1 MQLIDRLTGGARQAR
16 DEGRRRADDLRD
28 RLAPR
33 PSPWGGI
40 VLAALG
46 AIAGALAAFF
56 LDPDR
61 GRSRRARYG
70 DQAAGLLRRGLGG
83 AERAGRI
90 VGSTAE
96 GKLSALRNA
105 NNGDRDLNDAE
116 LAHAIETELFRDPSV
131 PKGQINVNVERGI
144 AVLRGEVGTSAERDA
159 LAKRVARM
167 PGVWS
172 VRNLLHVPGE
182 PAPAEDLVRS

>member
-16 DEGRRRADDLRD
+16 DDGRRRADHLRD

-40 VLAALG
+40 VLAGLG
-46 AIAGALAAFF
+46 VLAGALAAFF

-105 NNGDRDLNDAE
+105 GNGDRDLNDAE
-116 LAHAIETELFRDPSV
+116 LAHAIETELFRDPKV
-131 PKGQINVNVERGI
+131 PKGQMNVNVERGI
-144 AVLRGEVGTSAERDA
+144 AVLRGEVGSAAERNA
-159 LAKRVARM
+159 LVKRVSRM

-172 VRNLLHVPGE
+172 VRNLLHAPGE
-182 PAPAEDLVRS
+182 PAPAEDLVGS